1 MSSAVMS
8 MDVEGE
14 SVLSLLLGVYSGV
27 ELLGHYMVT
36 LFNFFFFLF
45 LNIGLKALESY

>member
-14 SVLSLLLGVYSGV
+14 SVLSLLLGVYSEA

-36 LFNFFFFLF
+36 LCLIFSFFFF
-45 LNIGLKALESY
+45 